1 MSSHELNQP
10 TMNASDLYME
20 EIFTD
25 RRVGAIKRLTP
36 VDSDGQPDLGREVIY
51 SGETQIVLGNNP
63 LPINFEIDAKSLGEA
78 AEKFADAAQE
88 AAQDTLK
95 RLKEL
100 QREMQS
106 SIVVPGQEGMGGP
119 ASMANIPGAGKLQI
133 P

>member
-119 ASMANIPGAGKLQI
+119 ASMTNIPGAGKLQI